1 MSEAG
6 AGAAMTAVVS
16 ALAPVAVALV
26 AMMIDHG
33 WMDGWKEGRKEEKGV
48 GEGTT

>member
-1 MSEAG
+1 
-6 AGAAMTAVVS
+6 MTAVVS

-33 WMDGWKEGRKEEKGV
+33 WMDGRREGRKRKE
-48 GEGTT
+48 